1 MKTILT
7 KTEEGYAL
15 FIGEKGSANREFIA
29 TTDGMYVKYKLSK
42 ENCDEIFGVID
53 VEKLA
58 KEYVD
63 SHQSDDF
70 KYTTEEYYNA
80 QIDFKEGFNK
90 AMKLNENKLFTL
102 EDMRQ
107 AYDDGMNNIDADGC
121 VIDDPDEDFIDTLKC
136 IQQPTEIEVEIE
148 MGSILD
154 TKLSIGATSVQNAD
168 HITITRLPK
177 LDKDGCLILK
187 KL

>member
-1 MKTILT
+1 MNGTLYSLDN
-7 KTEEGYAL
+7 GYL
-15 FIGEKGSANREFIA
+15 LIVDKIVLA
-29 TTDGMYVKYKLSK
+29 TCNDGLNKK
-42 ENCDEIFGVID
+42 NCDYIFGVID

-121 VIDDPDEDFIDTLKC
+121 IIDSPDEDFIDTLRC
-136 IQQPTEIEVEIE
+136 IRQRGEIEVEIVTRPYTDVHE
-148 MGSILD
+148 GFELE
-154 TKLSIGATSVQNAD
+154 TK
-168 HITITRLPK
+168 REYK
-177 LDKDGCLILK
+177 LDENGYLILK